1 MSWENYI
8 AQTSTNDI
16 NIEVGYSS
24 DELSLNDVRV
34 RNLAKSLGNETSL
47 EMKNASFGLQL
58 PLIDYNNALEDVLD
72 LTAFDVIA
80 SPNTA
85 TANAQIFI
93 ESNGDGQYALNRSNF
108 VNPSGMYIKSFTW
121 LKTGSASDYEVKL
134 DINSGANPTS
144 GDSLGTWLVLST
156 TREWTWQVSTGAGFE
171 FLNSTGVISI
181 RKDGEVGPTRFFEV
195 DIQAESSL

>member
-24 DELSLNDVRV
+24 SAELSLNDVRV

-58 PLIDYNNALEDVLD
+58 PLIDYTNALEDVLD
-72 LTAFDVIA
+72 LTAFDAIA
-80 SPNTA
+80 SPGTA

-93 ESNGDGQYALNRSNF
+93 ESNGDGQYVLNRSIF
-108 VNPSGMYIKSFTW
+108 VSPSGEYTKSFTW

-156 TREWTWQVSTGAGFE
+156 TREWTWQVSTSAGIE
-171 FLNSTGVISI
+171 LINSTGVISI

-195 DIQAESSL
+195 DIEAESS